1 VLKDCEQQS
10 IAPQPEHL
18 RPVRHNKMVVSLKP
32 ERLKRYKD
40 VAMLLIKY
48 GRSDLISVAG
58 LEGSVLPDEMAAESN
73 IAPAEDLAKDLEK
86 LGPTFIKLGQLLST
100 RADLMPGPYLE
111 ALSRLQDQIEP
122 FPYEEVERIVSG
134 ELGVRLS
141 KAFADFDP
149 SPIGAASL
157 SQVHRARMR
166 DGRDV
171 VVKVQRPNIRDLI
184 VGDLEALGEIAH
196 FLDQHTELGRR
207 YEFDNMLV
215 HLRKSLLRELDFT
228 IEANNLRS
236 IGDNLVEFENIVI
249 PEPIDDFTTTRVLTM
264 EYISGKKITALN
276 PLRLLEI
283 DGGLLAEELFS
294 AYLQQFLVDGIFHAD
309 PHPGNVFLTD
319 DDRIA
324 LLDLGMVGRVTRTFQ
339 DNLLRLLLAISEGRG
354 EMAAQAAMR
363 MGEPK
368 EGFDRAAFERRI
380 TDLVSEHGDAVLS
393 RQDAGKVTLEI
404 TKISADS
411 WFRLPA
417 EFTMFA
423 KALLNLDQVVYSLDP
438 NFDPNIVIRDRANEI
453 LQRNIIKSVAPNNL
467 LSGVVDLKE
476 FAEKLPNRVNRILDA
491 AGNNELR
498 FKVDAIDEKII
509 IEGLQK
515 VANRITLGLVVA
527 ALIVGAAMLMRVET
541 SFRIFGY
548 PGLAMI
554 FFLLAAAAGLMLA
567 FNILY
572 YDEKRRSKH

>member
-1 VLKDCEQQS
+1 
-10 IAPQPEHL
+10 
-18 RPVRHNKMVVSLKP
+18 MVVSLKP

-58 LEGSVLPDEMAAESN
+58 LEGSVLPDEIAAESE

-100 RADLMPGPYLE
+100 RADLLPGPYLE
-111 ALSRLQDQIEP
+111 ALERLQDHIEP
-122 FPYEEVERIVSG
+122 FSYEEVERIVSG
-134 ELGVRLS
+134 ELGVRIS

-149 SPIGAASL
+149 VPLAAASL
-157 SQVHRARMR
+157 AQVHRAEMR

-171 VVKVQRPNIRDLI
+171 VVKVQRPDIRNVI
-184 VGDLEALGEIAH
+184 VNDLEALGEIAH

-215 HLRKSLLRELDFT
+215 NLRKSLLRELDFT
-228 IEANNLRS
+228 IEANNLHTIRE
-236 IGDNLVEFENIVI
+236 NLTEFENIVI

-283 DGGLLAEELFS
+283 DGGLLADELFH
-294 AYLQQFLVDGIFHAD
+294 AYLKQFLIDGLFHAD

-319 DDRIA
+319 DNRIA
-324 LLDLGMVGRVTRTFQ
+324 LLDLGMVGHVTGTFQ
-339 DNLLRLLLAISEGRG
+339 DAFLRLLLAISEGRG
-354 EMAAQAAMR
+354 EMAAEAAIK

-368 EGFDRAAFERRI
+368 EGFERPAFERRI
-380 TDLVSEHGDAVLS
+380 SDLVTDNSDAVLS
-393 RQDAGKVTLEI
+393 RNNAARVTLDI
-404 TKISADS
+404 TRIAADS
-411 WFRLPA
+411 WFRLPPQ
-417 EFTMFA
+417 FTMIA
-423 KALLNLDQVVYSLDP
+423 KALLNLDRVVYTIDP
-438 NFDPNIVIRDRANEI
+438 NFDPNIIIRERANEI
-453 LQRNIIKSVAPNNL
+453 LQRNILKSIAPNNL
-467 LSGVVDLKE
+467 LSGVVELKE
-476 FAEKLPNRVNRILDA
+476 FAEKLPTRVNKILDA

-498 FKVDAIDEKII
+498 FKVDAIDEKVVL
-509 IEGLQK
+509 EGLQK
-515 VANRITLGLVVA
+515 IANRITLGLVVA

-554 FFLLAAAAGLMLA
+554 FFLLAAAAGLVLV
-567 FNILY
+567 FSILF
-572 YDEKRRSKH
+572 YDEKRRKKH

>member
-1 VLKDCEQQS
+1 
-10 IAPQPEHL
+10 
-18 RPVRHNKMVVSLKP
+18 MVVSLKP

-48 GRSDLISVAG
+48 GRSDLISAAG
-58 LEGSVLPDEMAAESN
+58 LEGSVLPDEIAGEAE

-100 RADLMPGPYLE
+100 RADLMPGPYLD
-111 ALSRLQDQIEP
+111 ALERLQDHIEP

-149 SPIGAASL
+149 TPLAAASL
-157 SQVHRARMR
+157 SQVHKATMR
-166 DGRDV
+166 DGRAV

-215 HLRKSLLRELDFT
+215 QLRKSLLRELDFT
-228 IEANNLRS
+228 IEANNLHT
-236 IGDNLVEFENIVI
+236 IAENLVDFDNIVI
-249 PEPIDDFTTTRVLTM
+249 PEPVDDFTTTRVLTM

-283 DGGLLAEELFS
+283 DGGLLADELFS
-294 AYLQQFLVDGIFHAD
+294 AYLKQFLVDGLFHAD

-319 DDRIA
+319 DDQIA

-368 EGFDRAAFERRI
+368 EGFDRSGFERRI

-393 RQDAGKVTLEI
+393 HADAGKVTLEI
-404 TKISADS
+404 TKISADC

-423 KALLNLDQVVYSLDP
+423 KALLNLDRVVYTLDP
-438 NFDPNIVIRDRANEI
+438 NFDPNVVIRDRANEI

-476 FAEKLPNRVNRILDA
+476 FVEKLPNRVNRILDS

-498 FKVDAIDEKII
+498 FKVDAIDEKVVM
-509 IEGLQK
+509 EGLQK

-554 FFLLAAAAGLMLA
+554 FFLLAAAAGLILA
-567 FNILY
+567 FNILF

>member
-1 VLKDCEQQS
+1 
-10 IAPQPEHL
+10 
-18 RPVRHNKMVVSLKP
+18 MVVSLKP

-48 GRSDLISVAG
+48 GRSDLISAAG
-58 LEGSVLPDEMAAESN
+58 LEGSVLPDEIAAESQT
-73 IAPAEDLAKDLEK
+73 APAEDLAKDLEK

-100 RADLMPGPYLE
+100 RADLLPGPYLD
-111 ALSRLQDQIEP
+111 ALERLQDHIEP

-141 KAFADFDP
+141 KAFSDFDP
-149 SPIGAASL
+149 TPLAAASL
-157 SQVHRARMR
+157 SQVHKATMR
-166 DGRDV
+166 DGRPV
-171 VVKVQRPNIRDLI
+171 VVKVQRPDIRDVI

-215 HLRKSLLRELDFT
+215 QLRKSLLRELDFT
-228 IEANNLRS
+228 VEANNLHT
-236 IGDNLVEFENIVI
+236 IADNLVDFENIVI
-249 PEPIDDFTTTRVLTM
+249 PEPVDDFTTTRVLTM

-283 DGGLLAEELFS
+283 DGGLLADELFS
-294 AYLQQFLVDGIFHAD
+294 AYLKQFLVDGLFHAD

-319 DDRIA
+319 DDRVA

-339 DNLLRLLLAISEGRG
+339 DNLLRLMLAISEGRG
-354 EMAAQAAMR
+354 EMAAQAAIR
-363 MGEPK
+363 MGEAK
-368 EGFDRAAFERRI
+368 EGFDRSTFERRI

-393 RQDAGKVTLEI
+393 RADAGKVTLEI
-404 TKISADS
+404 TKISADC

-423 KALLNLDQVVYSLDP
+423 KALLNLDRVVYALDP
-438 NFDPNIVIRDRANEI
+438 NFDPNIIIRDRAHEI
-453 LQRNIIKSVAPNNL
+453 LQRNILKSVAPNNL

-476 FAEKLPNRVNRILDA
+476 FVEKLPNRVNRILDS

-498 FKVDAIDEKII
+498 FKVDAIDEKVVM
-509 IEGLQK
+509 EGLQK

-554 FFLLAAAAGLMLA
+554 FFLLAAAAGLILA
-567 FNILY
+567 FNILF

>member
-1 VLKDCEQQS
+1 
-10 IAPQPEHL
+10 
-18 RPVRHNKMVVSLKP
+18 MVVSLKP

-48 GRSDLISVAG
+48 GRSDLISAAG
-58 LEGSVLPDEMAAESN
+58 LEGSVLPDEIAAEAVT
-73 IAPAEDLAKDLEK
+73 APAEDLARDLEK

-111 ALSRLQDQIEP
+111 ALERLQDRIEP

-149 SPIGAASL
+149 VPLAAASL
-157 SQVHRARMR
+157 AQVHRATMR
-166 DGRDV
+166 DGRAV
-171 VVKVQRPNIRDLI
+171 VVKVQRPDIRELI
-184 VGDLEALGEIAH
+184 VGDLESLGEIAH

-207 YEFDNMLV
+207 YEFDNMLIN
-215 HLRKSLLRELDFT
+215 LRKSLLRELDFT

-236 IGDNLVEFENIVI
+236 IGQSLTEFEQLVI
-249 PEPIDDFTTTRVLTM
+249 PEPIEDYTTTRVLTM
-264 EYISGKKITALN
+264 EYIAGKKITALN

-283 DGGLLAEELFS
+283 DGALLADELFS
-294 AYLQQFLVDGIFHAD
+294 AYLKQFLVDGLFHAD
-309 PHPGNVFLTD
+309 PHPGNVFITD
-319 DDRIA
+319 DDRVA
-324 LLDLGMVGRVTRTFQ
+324 LLDLGMVGRVNRNFQ

-354 EMAAQAAMR
+354 DTAAEAAMK

-368 EGFDRAAFERRI
+368 DGFDRKTFDRRI
-380 TDLVSEHGDAVLS
+380 AELVVDNSDAILS
-393 RQDAGKVTLEI
+393 RQNAGRITFEI
-404 TKISADS
+404 TKVAADC
-411 WFRLPA
+411 WFRLPS
-417 EFTMFA
+417 EFTMIA
-423 KALLNLDQVVYSLDP
+423 KALLNLDRVVYTLDP
-438 NFDPNIVIRDRANEI
+438 TFDPNAVIRERANEI
-453 LQRNIIKSVAPNNL
+453 LEQNIVKSLAPNNL

-476 FAEKLPNRVNRILDA
+476 FAEKFPPRLNRILDQI
-491 AGNNELR
+491 GNNDLR
-498 FKVDAIDEKII
+498 FKVDAIDELVLV
-509 IEGLQK
+509 EGLQK

-554 FFLLAAAAGLMLA
+554 FFMLAAIAGMVIA
-567 FNILY
+567 GSIVFN
-572 YDEKRRSKH
+572 DVKRRKRKTIK